1 MWTRS
6 LKNLLLKG
14 KIQFEWSS
22 EVYGFGKTFRKMAY
36 YPRFLPIFLT
46 SDHGVG
52 IDSMIDVN
60 IVNGKTR
67 TKRYLTWDPMI
78 VELYQNNRFFKVSGI
93 MHPWVYYK
101 EKMSLSR
108 TNPGLGTIFFP
119 YHTVP
124 SGFITQ
130 GISDEES
137 VRYLLSLPKDFQ
149 PVTICFHMHDLKT
162 DRPKFFEKHGFEIT
176 SVGNMM
182 SFDYTDDFY
191 KLISTFAF
199 SISEDWGTQVA
210 YLVDF
215 GIPCQIIPREIEIT
229 PTDPTGIWPE
239 PQHRRIYLE
248 NKQKA
253 YDLFADLPRSVSKE
267 QSRFIEHFLGYSFRE
282 NSRYMFFWFWSS
294 AVTVGFSWFF
304 EVWMSHAI
312 KFFLKTIRGAI
323 LKFTLK
329 IKR

>member
-1 MWTRS
+1 MAR
-6 LKNLLLKG
+6 KA

-22 EVYGFGKTFRKMAY
+22 EVYGFGKTFRKFAH
-36 YPRFLPIFLT
+36 YPKLLPIFLT

-52 IDSMIDVN
+52 IDSRIDIN

-78 VELYQNNRFFKVSGI
+78 VELYQNNQFFQVSGI
-93 MHPWVYYK
+93 IHPWIYYK

-108 TNPGLGTIFFP
+108 TDAGVGTIFFP

-124 SGFITQ
+124 SGFIAQ

-137 VRYLLSLPKDFQ
+137 VRYLLSLSKDFQ

-162 DRPKFFEKHGFEIT
+162 DRPKFFAKYGFEIT

-182 SFDYTDDFY
+182 SYDYADDFY

-215 GIPCQIIPREIEIT
+215 GVPCQIIPRAIEII
-229 PTDPTGIWPE
+229 PTDPTGILHE
-239 PQHRRIYLE
+239 LQHKNIYLE
-248 NKQKA
+248 NRQKA
-253 YDLFADLPRSVSKE
+253 YDLFFDLPSSVLQE
-267 QSRFIEHFLGYSFRE
+267 QRHFVEHFLGYSFRG
-282 NSRYMFFWFWSS
+282 NVKYMGFWFWSS

-304 EVWMSHAI
+304 EVWMLYAM
-312 KFFLKTIRGAI
+312 KFFLRKTQDAIRQFI
-323 LKFTLK
+323 LKFK
-329 IKR
+329 M